1 MGTEEAAQVISTALK
16 DRRNG
21 SLMRHELAYIL
32 GQMQIHSISNTLIS
46 LLSDETE
53 DVLVRH
59 ESGEALGALGS
70 LDYLPILQQF
80 VNHERPEI
88 AETCQIAVDLIQ
100 YRHNNNSTNSAGLY
114 LSVDP
119 APPMNDDTNNK
130 SISDYKEILL
140 NPSLSLFD
148 RYRAMFT
155 LRDMNS
161 DESALALVEGFND
174 SSALFRHEIAY
185 VLGQMQ
191 RPVTVPG
198 LSIVLN
204 NLNEHEMVRH
214 EAAESL
220 GSIGTLECEE
230 ILNLYRDDNKQVV
243 KESCL
248 V

>member
-1 MGTEEAAQVISTALK
+1 
-16 DRRNG
+16 
-21 SLMRHELAYIL
+21 
-32 GQMQIHSISNTLIS
+32 
-46 LLSDETE
+46 
-53 DVLVRH
+53 
-59 ESGEALGALGS
+59 
-70 LDYLPILQQF
+70 
-80 VNHERPEI
+80 
-88 AETCQIAVDLIQ
+88 
-100 YRHNNNSTNSAGLY
+100 
-114 LSVDP
+114 
-119 APPMNDDTNNK
+119 MNDDTNNK

-248 V
+248 VALNTLDYWTTQPELQSAIAISE